1 MEAYDDLISHWFK
14 ETPSL
19 KSIQVYNRLVERGVR
34 ASYRT
39 VSKYTRQYR
48 QKKARVYWPLEFLPG
63 EEGQVDW
70 FFISHPKLGKLCG
83 FALVLSYSR
92 YLFVHLFQR
101 HAFEFFIAGHLMAFR
116 TFGGYPHALRYDNLR
131 SVVLKKN
138 PLKYNADFLAFASH
152 YGIDIRLCNLAA
164 GNEKGRVERVVRHLR
179 ETFFNTALHYD
190 DLKALNT
197 ALHEWVDK
205 KNNTVHRAT
214 GERPAERIKKER
226 LKPLPQIAWDNTV
239 IHPAKRPTKTGM
251 VIFDTNSYSVPDYLS
266 DQLFILHVSTDH
278 IDIYTPDQNKIASH
292 RRCFARYQKITNP
305 AHRSFSRLSKQAK
318 RERIYAVIKGID
330 PIVGRF
336 LGEGSN
342 AGEDP
347 YLGAHQLFKLLK
359 NHGRET
365 VLSAVREAVRNR
377 SPRMKYIFTLLT
389 PCCSEEAETVLP
401 QNPGLL
407 TIDYQPRGLEN
418 YDDKIDGRS

>member
-19 KSIQVYNRLVERGVR
+19 KSIQVCNRLVERGIK

-39 VSKYTRQYR
+39 VSKYTQRHR
-48 QKKARVYWPLEFLPG
+48 QKKARVYWPLDFLPG

-101 HAFEFFIAGHLMAFR
+101 HSFEFFIEGHLMAFGK
-116 TFGGYPHALRYDNLR
+116 FGGYPHALKYDNLR

-138 PLKYNADFLAFASH
+138 PLRYNADFLAFATH

-190 DLKALNT
+190 DLKALNA

-205 KNNTVHRAT
+205 KNDTVHRAT
-214 GERPAERIKKER
+214 GESPAERMKKER
-226 LKPLPQIAWDNTV
+226 LKPLPQIAWDNIV

-251 VIFDTNSYSVPDYLS
+251 VIFDTNSYSVPDHLS
-266 DQLFILHVSTDH
+266 GQLFILHISTDQ
-278 IDIYTPDQNKIASH
+278 IDIYTPDQKKIASH
-292 RRCFARYQKITNP
+292 RRCFARYQKIINP
-305 AHRSFSRLSKQAK
+305 VHRSFSRLSKQAK
-318 RERIYAVIKGID
+318 RERIYEVIKGID
-330 PIVGRF
+330 PVVGRF
-336 LGEGSN
+336 LDESSN

-347 YLGAHQLFKLLK
+347 YLSSYQLFKLLK

-377 SPRMKYIFTLLT
+377 SPRMKYIFTLLA

-401 QNPGLL
+401 QNYGLL
-407 TIDYQPRGLEN
+407 SIDYQPRGLEN